1 MRRSRTPGRAG
12 THLPLPTCRDEP
24 TQPRRPAAPGQAGPA
39 IPDPGPEPGR
49 RGTRRRRP
57 ILRRLCA
64 SVLVFEAIVLILA
77 VPVAITIEH
86 LQHGVAGGV
95 GGGLALVAV
104 LLAGLIGRG
113 RWALVAGTV
122 LQVLIIAAGIAV
134 PALYVLGVIF
144 AAFWFGGIWMANRL
158 EASTG

>member
-1 MRRSRTPGRAG
+1 MTSPGSPDG
-12 THLPLPTCRDEP
+12 P
-24 TQPRRPAAPGQAGPA
+24 APGPAGPA
-39 IPDPGPEPGR
+39 IPDPAPEPGR
-49 RGTRRRRP
+49 RRRRP

-86 LQHGVAGGV
+86 LQHGVALGV
-95 GGGLALVAV
+95 GGGLALAAV

-134 PALYVLGVIF
+134 PALYFLGVIF

-158 EASTG
+158 EAGTG

>member
-1 MRRSRTPGRAG
+1 MTRPDRPAPAQAGPG
-12 THLPLPTCRDEP
+12 
-24 TQPRRPAAPGQAGPA
+24 QAAPGSPGADPAPAG
-39 IPDPGPEPGR
+39 

-95 GGGLALVAV
+95 GGGLALAAV
-104 LLAGLIGRG
+104 LLAGLVGRG
-113 RWALVAGTV
+113 RWTLVAGTI
-122 LQVLIIAAGIAV
+122 LQVLIIAAGLAV

>member
-1 MRRSRTPGRAG
+1 MTSPDR
-12 THLPLPTCRDEP
+12 
-24 TQPRRPAAPGQAGPA
+24 AAPGQAGPGQA
-39 IPDPGPEPGR
+39 APGQAAPGQAAPGIPGTGPEPAG

-64 SVLVFEAIVLILA
+64 SVLIFEAIVLILA

-86 LQHGVAGGV
+86 LGHGVAGGV
-95 GGGLALVAV
+95 GGGLALAAV
-104 LLAGLIGRG
+104 LLAGLVGRG
-113 RWALVAGTV
+113 RWALVAGTI
-122 LQVLIIAAGIAV
+122 LQVLIIAAGLAV

>member
-1 MRRSRTPGRAG
+1 MTSPDRPTPARAA
-12 THLPLPTCRDEP
+12 PA
-24 TQPRRPAAPGQAGPA
+24 QAAPGIPGAGPA
-39 IPDPGPEPGR
+39 PAG

-86 LQHGVAGGV
+86 LQRGVAGGV
-95 GGGLALVAV
+95 GGGLALAAV
-104 LLAGLIGRG
+104 LLAGLVGRG
-113 RWALVAGTV
+113 RWTLVAGTI
-122 LQVLIIAAGIAV
+122 LQVLIIAAGLAV

-158 EASTG
+158 EAGTG

>member
-1 MRRSRTPGRAG
+1 MTTP
-12 THLPLPTCRDEP
+12 D
-24 TQPRRPAAPGQAGPA
+24 RPARGQAAPDRPSPGQAAAG
-39 IPDPGPEPGR
+39 IPGTGPEPAG
-49 RGTRRRRP
+49 RGTRGGRP

-95 GGGLALVAV
+95 GGGLALAAV
-104 LLAGLIGRG
+104 LLAGLVGRG
-113 RWALVAGTV
+113 RWTLVAGTI
-122 LQVLIIAAGIAV
+122 LQVLIIAAGLAV

-158 EASTG
+158 EAGTG

>member
-1 MRRSRTPGRAG
+1 VTSPHNPDRPDG
-12 THLPLPTCRDEP
+12 T
-24 TQPRRPAAPGQAGPA
+24 APGPAGPA
-39 IPDPGPEPGR
+39 IPGPGPAPGR

-57 ILRRLCA
+57 ILRRLCT

-86 LQHGVAGGV
+86 LQHGVALGV

-113 RWALVAGTV
+113 RWALVAGSV

-134 PALYVLGVIF
+134 PALYFLGVIF

-158 EASTG
+158 EAGTG

>member
-1 MRRSRTPGRAG
+1 MTGPGSPGSPVPERPVAG
-12 THLPLPTCRDEP
+12 GSAQEEP
-24 TQPRRPAAPGQAGPA
+24 V
-39 IPDPGPEPGR
+39 PGR
-49 RGTRRRRP
+49 RAPGTGSARRRRP

-86 LQHGVAGGV
+86 LQHGVAVGL
-95 GGGLALVAV
+95 GGGLALAAV

-113 RWALVAGTV
+113 RWALIAGTV
-122 LQVLIIAAGIAV
+122 LQVLIIAAGVAV
-134 PALYVLGVIF
+134 PALYFLGVIF

-158 EASTG
+158 EPGAG

>member
-1 MRRSRTPGRAG
+1 MTSPDSPRPG
-12 THLPLPTCRDEP
+12 
-24 TQPRRPAAPGQAGPA
+24 QAAPGIARHRPGSRSPAGP
-39 IPDPGPEPGR
+39 
-49 RGTRRRRP
+49 GTRRRRP

-86 LQHGVAGGV
+86 LRHGVAGGV
-95 GGGLALVAV
+95 GGGLALAAV
-104 LLAGLIGRG
+104 LLAGLVGRG
-113 RWALVAGTV
+113 RWALVAGTI
-122 LQVLIIAAGIAV
+122 LQVLIIAAGLAV